1 MTIKNI
7 KLKGVLA
14 IIIVL
19 ICLFLA
25 PFIKETYRNYK
36 VNKEIEKL
44 RSDMEVLRNENSELN
59 YLIDYLNTDY
69 FVEKEA
75 RVKFGL
81 KKNGEKVFNIE
92 ENVKDKQSEKKSEKS
107 LEDISNIKKWWNYL
121 FVH

>member
-14 IIIVL
+14 IIVVL
-19 ICLFLA
+19 ISLFLVSL
-25 PFIKETYRNYK
+25 IKETYRNYK

-44 RSDMEVLRNENSELN
+44 RSDIEVLRNENSELN

-92 ENVKDKQSEKKSEKS
+92 GNMKDEQLENKSENS
-107 LEDISNIKKWWNYL
+107 LEDISNIKKWRNYF

>member
-14 IIIVL
+14 IIVVL
-19 ICLFLA
+19 ISLFLVSL
-25 PFIKETYRNYK
+25 IKETYRNYK

-44 RSDMEVLRNENSELN
+44 RSDIEVLRNENSELN

-75 RVKFGL
+75 RLKFGM
-81 KKNGEKVFNIE
+81 KKDGEKVFDIE
-92 ENVKDKQSEKKSEKS
+92 GNVKNEQTMKESEKS